1 MSIGKDT
8 LDSLTTKDKE
18 KAALTTIQYSAPN
31 RAIPFSFYNHPQ
43 PLWVWIDGISI
54 SLGKVNPTRG
64 RWIKDISQY
73 KRKSKDPK
81 EGAGKNGQKPE
92 PPNSS
97 LGERLLGRTRFNY
110 V

>member
-8 LDSLTTKDKE
+8 LDSLMTKDKG
-18 KAALTTIQYSAPN
+18 KAALTAIQYFAPN

-64 RWIKDISQY
+64 RWIKDTGRY
-73 KRKSKDPK
+73 KRKMMDPK
-81 EGAGKNGQKPE
+81 EGAGKNGQKPA
-92 PPNSS
+92 PPSPPP
-97 LGERLLGRTRFNY
+97 GERLLRRTRFNH